1 MRTFPHF
8 LWKVEAEMYVCLCHN
23 VTDKDIRQLVHTEG
37 VTTMRELREHL
48 GVATQCGKCS
58 RCAKE
63 VLQEAVSE
71 LCHEQRCCT
80 PILSAAA

>member
-1 MRTFPHF
+1 
-8 LWKVEAEMYVCLCHN
+8 MYVCLCRN
-23 VTDKDIRQLVHTEG
+23 VTDKDIRHLVRTEG
-37 VTTMRELREHL
+37 VTSMRDLRDQL
-48 GVATQCGKCS
+48 GVSTQCGKCA

-71 LCHEQRCCT
+71 MRTERRQCI